1 MFPYVKQPLP
11 PPFTFPPFRKSG
23 EFVSRLLPAS
33 LLAICVYLCGATA
46 PALAEQA
53 TLPDPAITPDG
64 GFITIEAEN
73 DLFAKLANTDRHYT
87 NGMKASWLSAPTND
101 LPDWLKTLSAPPLFS
116 LFTNE
121 ENITGVTRRVGVS
134 ISQLIFTPDDT
145 DASAPILNDRPYAG
159 WLYTTLKLESVRTND
174 LGETW
179 QDQWNL
185 DIGVV
190 GPAALGEQ
198 VQNGWHK
205 IINVAQ
211 ANGWDHQLRN
221 ELGVNLRFERAWRSN
236 LLQTPKMLGL
246 STDFIPFGTVS
257 LGNVAT
263 YAGVGG
269 IFRIGPTLPDDFG
282 PPRIYPSSG
291 GSEWFH
297 ASTGI
302 DWYLFAG
309 LEARAVARDIFLDG
323 NTFRDSQ
330 SVNKKPI
337 VGDAKLGAVVV
348 LGSARLSF
356 THDFRTR
363 EFYGQPKIDQ
373 FGSIS
378 LGFAL

>member
-1 MFPYVKQPLP
+1 MFPCVKQPLP
-11 PPFTFPPFRKSG
+11 PPFTFPLFRMSG
-23 EFVSRLLPAS
+23 EFVSRFLPAS
-33 LLAICVYLCGATA
+33 LLAICVYLGGAAA
-46 PALAEQA
+46 PAFAEQA
-53 TLPDPAITPDG
+53 NLPDPAITPDG
-64 GFITIEAEN
+64 GFLTIEAEN

-87 NGMKASWLSAPTND
+87 NGMKMSWLSAPTND
-101 LPDWLKTLSAPPLFS
+101 LPDWLKTLSAPPLFGT
-116 LFTNE
+116 FTND
-121 ENITGVTRRVGVS
+121 ENITGVSHRVGIS
-134 ISQLIFTPDDT
+134 IAQLIFTPDDT
-145 DASAPILNDRPYAG
+145 SASAPILNDRPYAG
-159 WLYTTLKLESVRTND
+159 WLYTTLSLESIRTND
-174 LGETW
+174 LGEAW

-185 DIGVV
+185 DVGVV
-190 GPAALGEQ
+190 GPWAHGEQ

-211 ANGWDHQLRN
+211 ANGWDHQLKN

-246 STDFIPFGTVS
+246 STDIIPFGTVS

-330 SVNKKPI
+330 SIDKKPI